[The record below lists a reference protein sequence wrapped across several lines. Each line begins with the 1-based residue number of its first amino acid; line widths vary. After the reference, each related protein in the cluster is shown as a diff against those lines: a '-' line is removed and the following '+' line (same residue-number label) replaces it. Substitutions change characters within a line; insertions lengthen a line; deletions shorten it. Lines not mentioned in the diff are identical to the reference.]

1 MVESKINVDFLANT
15 SDFSK
20 GVTRVNEMVETLDS
34 LMAKISRNASKP
46 LFDSSSLRSINDM
59 VSSLKQ
65 AEQLVNKIKSTETT
79 SKRNRN
85 ANRSSG
91 QDNPFRN
98 ALRDDANKQIAQL
111 RAQLNK
117 ERTTIQSSSKLIP
130 NYTQSRGKVR
140 TNQDFDTYVTENKQN
155 RAGVLRR
162 EQAREDNSSIRNI
175 MTAMDRY
182 TNNIRNNDGRITAVQ
197 KRAYNSTLD
206 KAGSLLDID
215 ENGNSGYIQK
225 LQEEKAGIN
234 ARSNTA
240 NARLTELQNSG
251 LPKEAI
257 AEESANLVN
266 DIQEAA
272 KALNSVENS
281 LKKADDAMAKFR
293 DLQSAGSEIREV
305 TPSRRSAFAVYAGI
319 SAARGMFS
327 AGESTLRAEQA
338 DTRSLTAANGTYDSY
353 RMRKESEIAGI
364 QYGISG
370 SEMLAAENQYIQG
383 AGYQNSEDVK
393 NAGIRTGI
401 LAKTTGATVADSTN
415 LTGTYAST
423 VNGASATDLSQ
434 FQHTFEG
441 ALDKSGMTKYG
452 ASQVKALDKLL
463 STVASQNGG
472 SLTKEQANNLANLQG
487 TLASSGNKALM
498 GEAGANTISTIN
510 SAITGGDNA
519 MMRSSLI
526 MSNPGRYGNG
536 MDGWVN
542 QQFDSAEGLS
552 NKNVQEQAFGDNAYS
567 RQYGERAAAALE
579 ARNYGVSPQA
589 MLAARKAYQKN
600 GGKALS
606 NKQLEELGV
615 SSESK
620 NLDKQRS
627 SIEGKNDRNDASQ
640 QAAEAQLGQ
649 WTNLIKASTGALVAD
664 IAGLGSFGTALRV
677 ATTTLGSVAPIKAGR
692 WVASTATGG
701 LRNTSKYAPNN
712 GTVSGTPT
720 TWNGRLANKINTGGG
735 KVANYLRNTQ
745 VGQGVSGAAT
755 SFLGSNIV
763 TGTTAKA
770 TKLTSAVE
778 NSSKLNAI
786 RGATTNTLGRGASA
800 LGKVAPYAY
809 GAYEGYQAITDK
821 ENRGSHIGSGLGNL
835 AGTAIGGFF
844 GGPIGMALGGLAGGV
859 IGNSIGSLFDTKA
872 VDKDDQA
879 NTNKKSAI
887 EKQREKNIKDDTTL
901 ADKQLRALN
910 KNLNGGSGP
919 TGSRS
924 STTGTSPYDKALS
937 EQGKSKKESKSSSS
951 TVVVSGTINH
961 TGSVADTSQL
971 QANTQSALN
980 NLLSVPNANEQT
992 RK

>member
-20 GVTRVNEMVETLDS
+20 GVTRVNEMVETLDG
-34 LMAKISRNASKP
+34 LMEKISRNASKP

-65 AEQLVNKIKSTETT
+65 AEQLVNKVKSTSTT

-91 QDNPFRN
+91 QNPFQT

-111 RAQLNK
+111 RAQLNR
-117 ERTTIQSSSKLIP
+117 ERSTIQNSSKLIP
-130 NYTQSRGKVR
+130 KYTQSRGKVR
-140 TNQDFDTYVTENKQN
+140 TNEDFDTYVTENKQN
-155 RAGVLRR
+155 RAGTLRR

-234 ARSNTA
+234 ARSNRA

-257 AEESANLVN
+257 EEESANLVN
-266 DIQEAA
+266 DIEEAA
-272 KALNSVENS
+272 KALGAVENS

-327 AGESTLRAEQA
+327 SGESTLRAEQA

-353 RMRKESEIAGI
+353 RMRRISEKAGLK
-364 QYGISG
+364 YGISG

-383 AGYQNSEDVK
+383 AGFQSNEDVK
-393 NAGIRTGI
+393 NAGIHTGI
-401 LAKTTGATVADSTN
+401 LAKTTGSTVADSTS

-423 VNGASATDLSQ
+423 VNGASSSDLSQ

-615 SSESK
+615 SSESNK
-620 NLDKQRS
+620 LDKQRS
-627 SIEGKNDRNDASQ
+627 SMEGKNDRNDASQ
-640 QAAEAQLGQ
+640 QAAETQLGQ
-649 WTNLIKASTGALVAD
+649 WTNWLKASTGALVAD
-664 IAGLGSFGTALRV
+664 VAGLTTFGTVLRGV
-677 ATTTLGSVAPIKAGR
+677 TTTLGSVAPIKAGR
-692 WVASTATGG
+692 MVASTFAGG
-701 LRNTSKYAPNN
+701 TRNTSKYAPNN
-712 GTVSGTPT
+712 GTASGTPT
-720 TWNGRLANKINTGGG
+720 TWNERLSNKINTGGG

-755 SFLGSNIV
+755 SFLGSGLV

-770 TKLTSAVE
+770 TKLSSAVA
-778 NSSKLNAI
+778 NSSKLNAF
-786 RGATTNTLGRGASA
+786 RSTTTGLLEGGSNI

-821 ENRGSHIGSGLGNL
+821 ENRGSHIGSGIGNI
-835 AGTAIGGFF
+835 AGTALGGFF
-844 GGPIGMALGGLAGGV
+844 GGPIGMLLGGLAGGA
-859 IGNSIGSLFDTKA
+859 IGNSVGSLFDNKA

-901 ADKQLRALN
+901 TDKQLRALN
-910 KNLNGGSGP
+910 KNLNGGSGSG
-919 TGSRS
+919 TRS
-924 STTGTSPYDKALS
+924 STTGTSPYDKALA
-937 EQGKSKKESKSSSS
+937 EQGKSKNNAKASSN

-971 QANTQSALN
+971 QANTQNALN
-980 NLLSVPNANEQT
+980 NLLSVPSANEQT

>member
-1 MVESKINVDFLANT
+1 M
-15 SDFSK
+15 
-20 GVTRVNEMVETLDS
+20 
-34 LMAKISRNASKP
+34 
-46 LFDSSSLRSINDM
+46 
-59 VSSLKQ
+59 
-65 AEQLVNKIKSTETT
+65 
-79 SKRNRN
+79 
-85 ANRSSG
+85 
-91 QDNPFRN
+91 
-98 ALRDDANKQIAQL
+98 
-111 RAQLNK
+111 
-117 ERTTIQSSSKLIP
+117 
-130 NYTQSRGKVR
+130 
-140 TNQDFDTYVTENKQN
+140 
-155 RAGVLRR
+155 
-162 EQAREDNSSIRNI
+162 
-175 MTAMDRY
+175 
-182 TNNIRNNDGRITAVQ
+182 
-197 KRAYNSTLD
+197 
-206 KAGSLLDID
+206 
-215 ENGNSGYIQK
+215 
-225 LQEEKAGIN
+225 
-234 ARSNTA
+234 
-240 NARLTELQNSG
+240 
-251 LPKEAI
+251 
-257 AEESANLVN
+257 N

-327 AGESTLRAEQA
+327 AGENTLRAEQA

-353 RMRKESEIAGI
+353 RMRKASETAGL

-370 SEMLAAENQYIQG
+370 SEMLSAENQYIQG
-383 AGYQNSEDVK
+383 AGYQSDADVVI
-393 NAGIRTGI
+393 AGQRTGI

-463 STVASQNGG
+463 SAVASQNGG

-487 TLASSGNKALM
+487 VAASTGDKSLM

-510 SAITGGDNA
+510 GSITSGDNNLV
-519 MMRSSLI
+519 RTGLI
-526 MSNPGRYGNG
+526 MADPKKYGNG
-536 MDGWVN
+536 IQGWAN
-542 QQFDSAEGLS
+542 QRQAMSEGLA
-552 NKNVQEQAFGDNAYS
+552 NKDVQNIVLGKGGTFGNLDAKS
-567 RQYGERAAAALE
+567 RAALV
-579 ARNYGVSPQA
+579 GVNVGNISPDRMQK
-589 MLAARKAYQKN
+589 LQEAYQKN

-615 SSESK
+615 SSESS

-627 SIEGKNDRNDASQ
+627 SMEGKNDRNDASQ
-640 QAAEAQLGQ
+640 QAAETQLGQ

-664 IAGLGSFGTALRV
+664 IASLGSFGTALRV
-677 ATTTLGSVAPIKAGR
+677 ATTTLGSVAPIKTGR
-692 WVASTATGG
+692 WVASIATGG
-701 LRNTSKYAPNN
+701 NRNTSKYAPNN
-712 GTVSGTPT
+712 GMVSGTPT
-720 TWNGRLANKINTGGG
+720 TWNERLSNKINTGGG
-735 KVANYLRNTQ
+735 KVGNYLRNTQ
-745 VGQGVSGAAT
+745 LGQGVSGAAT

-778 NSSKLNAI
+778 NSSKLSAI
-786 RGATTNTLGRGASA
+786 RSATTNTLGRGASA

-821 ENRGSHIGSGLGNL
+821 ENRGSHIGSGLGNI

-844 GGPIGMALGGLAGGV
+844 GGPLGMALGGLAGGV

-910 KNLNGGSGP
+910 KNLNGGSGSK
-919 TGSRS
+919 GSRS

-937 EQGKSKKESKSSSS
+937 EQGKSKKESKSSTN

>member
-272 KALNSVENS
+272 KSLNSVENS

-364 QYGISG
+364 KYGISG

-383 AGYQNSEDVK
+383 AGYQNSADVLR
-393 NAGIRTGI
+393 AGQRTGI
-401 LAKTTGATVADSTN
+401 LAKTTGATVSDSTN

-423 VNGASATDLSQ
+423 VNGASETDLSQ

-487 TLASSGNKALM
+487 VAASTGDKSLM

-510 SAITGGDNA
+510 GSITSGDNNLV
-519 MMRSSLI
+519 RTGLI
-526 MSNPGRYGNG
+526 MADPKKYGNG
-536 MDGWVN
+536 IQGWAN
-542 QQFDSAEGLS
+542 QRQAMSEGLA
-552 NKNVQEQAFGDNAYS
+552 NKDVQNIVLGKGGTFGNLDAKS
-567 RQYGERAAAALE
+567 RAALV
-579 ARNYGVSPQA
+579 GVNVGNISPDRMQK
-589 MLAARKAYQKN
+589 LQEAYQKN
-600 GGKALS
+600 GNLS
-606 NKQLEELGV
+606 SKELQELGV
-615 SSESK
+615 SSESS

-649 WTNLIKASTGALVAD
+649 MTNWLKATTGALVAD
-664 IAGLGSFGTALRV
+664 VAGLGSFGTALRV

>member
-34 LMAKISRNASKP
+34 LMEKISRNASKP

-65 AEQLVNKIKSTETT
+65 AEQLVNKVKSTSTT

-91 QDNPFRN
+91 QNPFQT

-111 RAQLNK
+111 RAQLNR
-117 ERTTIQSSSKLIP
+117 ERSTIQNSSKLIP
-130 NYTQSRGKVR
+130 KYTQSRGKVR
-140 TNQDFDTYVTENKQN
+140 TNEDFDTYVTENKQN

-234 ARSNTA
+234 ARSNRA

-257 AEESANLVN
+257 EEESANLVN
-266 DIQEAA
+266 DIEEAA
-272 KALNSVENS
+272 KALGAVENS

-327 AGESTLRAEQA
+327 AGENTLRAEQA

-353 RMRKESEIAGI
+353 RMRKISEQSGLR
-364 QYGISG
+364 YGISG

-383 AGYQNSEDVK
+383 AGYQNSADVLR
-393 NAGIRTGI
+393 AGQRTGI
-401 LAKTTGATVADSTN
+401 LAKTTGSTVADSTS

-423 VNGASATDLSQ
+423 VNGASSSDLSQ

-487 TLASSGNKALM
+487 VAASTGDKSLM
-498 GEAGANTISTIN
+498 GAAGADTLSKIN
-510 SAITGGDNA
+510 GSITSGDNSLV
-519 MMRSSLI
+519 RTGLI
-526 MSNPGRYGNG
+526 MANPKKYGNG
-536 MDGWVN
+536 IQGWAN
-542 QQFDSAEGLS
+542 QRQAMSEGLA
-552 NKNVQEQAFGDNAYS
+552 NKDVQNIVLGKGGPLGNLDAKS
-567 RQYGERAAAALE
+567 RAAIV
-579 ARNYGVSPQA
+579 GVNVGNISPDRMQK
-589 MLAARKAYQKN
+589 LQEAYQKN
-600 GGKALS
+600 GKLS
-606 NKQLEELGV
+606 SKQLQELGV
-615 SSESK
+615 SSESNK
-620 NLDKQRS
+620 LDKQRS

-664 IAGLGSFGTALRV
+664 IAGLSSFGTALRV
-677 ATTTLGSVAPIKAGR
+677 LTTTLGSVAPIKAGR

-755 SFLGSNIV
+755 SFLGSGLV

-770 TKLTSAVE
+770 TKLSSAVA
-778 NSSKLNAI
+778 NSSKLNAF
-786 RGATTNTLGRGASA
+786 RSTTTGLLEGGSNV

-821 ENRGSHIGSGLGNL
+821 ENRGSHIGSGLGNI
-835 AGTAIGGFF
+835 AGTALGGFF
-844 GGPIGMALGGLAGGV
+844 GGPIGMLLGGLAGGV
-859 IGNSIGSLFDTKA
+859 IGNSVGSLFDNKA

-901 ADKQLRALN
+901 TDKQLRALN
-910 KNLNGGSGP
+910 KNLNGGSGSG
-919 TGSRS
+919 TRS
-924 STTGTSPYDKALS
+924 STTGTSPYDKALA
-937 EQGKSKKESKSSSS
+937 EQGKSKNNAKASSN

-971 QANTQSALN
+971 QANTQNALN
-980 NLLSVPNANEQT
+980 NLLSVPSANEQT

>member
-130 NYTQSRGKVR
+130 NYPQSRGKVR

-251 LPKEAI
+251 LPNEAI

-319 SAARGMFS
+319 SSVRGMVS
-327 AGESTLRAEQA
+327 SGENTLRAEQA

-353 RMRKESEIAGI
+353 RMRRESEIAGLK
-364 QYGISG
+364 YGISG
-370 SEMLAAENQYIQG
+370 SEMLAAENQYVQG

-393 NAGIRTGI
+393 TAGMRTGI

-423 VNGASATDLSQ
+423 VNGASSSDLSQ

-487 TLASSGNKALM
+487 VAASTGDKSLM

-510 SAITGGDNA
+510 GSITSGDNNLV
-519 MMRSSLI
+519 RTGLI
-526 MSNPGRYGNG
+526 MTDPSKYGNG
-536 MDGWVN
+536 IQGWAN
-542 QQFDSAEGLS
+542 QRQAMSEGLA
-552 NKNVQEQAFGDNAYS
+552 NKDVQNIVLGNGGPLGNLDAKS
-567 RQYGERAAAALE
+567 RAALV
-579 ARNYGVSPQA
+579 GVNVGNISPDRMQK
-589 MLAARKAYQKN
+589 LQEAYQKN
-600 GGKALS
+600 GNLS
-606 NKQLEELGV
+606 SKELQELGV
-615 SSESK
+615 SSESS

-627 SIEGKNDRNDASQ
+627 SMEGKNDRNDASQ

-664 IAGLGSFGTALRV
+664 VAGLTTFGTALRV
-677 ATTTLGSVAPIKAGR
+677 ATTALGSVAPVKAGR
-692 WVASTATGG
+692 MVASTLTGG
-701 LRNTSKYAPNN
+701 NRNTSKYAPNN
-712 GTVSGTPT
+712 GMVSGTPT
-720 TWNGRLANKINTGGG
+720 AWNERLSNKINTGGG
-735 KVANYLRNTQ
+735 KVGNYLRNTQ

-755 SFLGSNIV
+755 SFLGSNVV

-786 RGATTNTLGRGASA
+786 RSATTNTLGRGASA

-859 IGNSIGSLFDTKA
+859 IGNSIGSLFDNKA

-910 KNLNGGSGP
+910 KNLNGSSGS

>member
-155 RAGVLRR
+155 RAGVLRI

-487 TLASSGNKALM
+487 VAASTGDKSLM

-510 SAITGGDNA
+510 GSITSGDNNLV
-519 MMRSSLI
+519 RTGLI
-526 MSNPGRYGNG
+526 MADPKKYGNG
-536 MDGWVN
+536 IQGWAN
-542 QQFDSAEGLS
+542 QRQAMSEGLA
-552 NKNVQEQAFGDNAYS
+552 NKDVQNIVLGKGGTFGNLDAKS
-567 RQYGERAAAALE
+567 RAALV
-579 ARNYGVSPQA
+579 GVNVGNISPDRMQK
-589 MLAARKAYQKN
+589 LQEAYQKN
-600 GGKALS
+600 GNLS
-606 NKQLEELGV
+606 SKELQELGV
-615 SSESK
+615 SSESS

-649 WTNLIKASTGALVAD
+649 MTNWLKATTGALVAD
-664 IAGLGSFGTALRV
+664 VAGLGSFGTALRV

-910 KNLNGGSGP
+910 KNLNGGSGS

>member
-98 ALRDDANKQIAQL
+98 ALRDDTNKQIAQL

-130 NYTQSRGKVR
+130 KYTQLRGKVR
-140 TNQDFDTYVTENKQN
+140 TNEDFDTYVTENKQN

-162 EQAREDNSSIRNI
+162 EQAIEDNSSIRNI
-175 MTAMDRY
+175 MKSMDRY

-206 KAGSLLDID
+206 KAGSILDID

-225 LQEEKAGIN
+225 LQEEKAGIKASGN
-234 ARSNTA
+234 RA

-257 AEESANLVN
+257 AEESANLMS
-266 DIQEAA
+266 DIKEAG
-272 KALNSVENS
+272 KALESVENS

-327 AGESTLRAEQA
+327 SGENTLRAEQA

-353 RMRKESEIAGI
+353 RMRKASESAGL

-370 SEMLAAENQYIQG
+370 SEMLSAENQYIQG
-383 AGYQNSEDVK
+383 AGYQSDADVVI
-393 NAGIRTGI
+393 AGQRTGI

-536 MDGWVN
+536 VTGWTN
-542 QQFDSAEGLS
+542 QMFDSAEGLS

-579 ARNYGVSPQA
+579 AKNYGVSPQA
-589 MLAARKAYQKN
+589 MLAARKAYQEN

-615 SSESK
+615 SSESS

-701 LRNTSKYAPNN
+701 RRNTSKYAPNN

-720 TWNGRLANKINTGGG
+720 TWNERLSSKINTGGG
-735 KVANYLRNTQ
+735 KVGNYLRNTQ

-755 SFLGSNIV
+755 SFLGSNVV

-786 RGATTNTLGRGASA
+786 RSATTNTLGRGASA

-887 EKQREKNIKDDTTL
+887 EKQREKNIKDDTAL

-910 KNLNGGSGP
+910 KNLNGGSGS

>member
-364 QYGISG
+364 KYGISG

-383 AGYQNSEDVK
+383 AGYQNSADVLR
-393 NAGIRTGI
+393 AGQRTGI
-401 LAKTTGATVADSTN
+401 LAKTTGATVSDSTN

-487 TLASSGNKALM
+487 VAASTGDKSLM

-510 SAITGGDNA
+510 GSITSGDNNLV
-519 MMRSSLI
+519 RTGLI
-526 MSNPGRYGNG
+526 MADPKKYGNG
-536 MDGWVN
+536 IQGWAN
-542 QQFDSAEGLS
+542 QRQAMSEGLA
-552 NKNVQEQAFGDNAYS
+552 NKDVQNIVLGKGGTFGNLDAKS
-567 RQYGERAAAALE
+567 RAALV
-579 ARNYGVSPQA
+579 GVNVGNISPDRMQK
-589 MLAARKAYQKN
+589 LQEAYQKN
-600 GGKALS
+600 GNLS
-606 NKQLEELGV
+606 SKELQELGV
-615 SSESK
+615 SSESS

-649 WTNLIKASTGALVAD
+649 MTNWLKATTGALVAD
-664 IAGLGSFGTALRV
+664 VAGLGSFGTALRV

>member
-162 EQAREDNSSIRNI
+162 EQTKEDNSSLSNI
-175 MTAMDRY
+175 MKSMDRY
-182 TNNIRNNDGRITAVQ
+182 TNNIRNNDGRITAVH

-327 AGESTLRAEQA
+327 SGESTLRAEQA

-353 RMRKESEIAGI
+353 RMRKASETAGL

-370 SEMLAAENQYIQG
+370 SEMLSAENQYIQG
-383 AGYQNSEDVK
+383 AGYQSDADVVI
-393 NAGIRTGI
+393 AGQRTGI

-463 STVASQNGG
+463 SAVASQNGG

-487 TLASSGNKALM
+487 VAASTGDKSLM

-510 SAITGGDNA
+510 GSITSGDNNLV
-519 MMRSSLI
+519 RTGLI
-526 MSNPGRYGNG
+526 MADPKKYGNG
-536 MDGWVN
+536 IQGWAN
-542 QQFDSAEGLS
+542 QRQAMSEGLA
-552 NKNVQEQAFGDNAYS
+552 NKDVQNIVLGKGGTFGNLDAKS
-567 RQYGERAAAALE
+567 RAALV
-579 ARNYGVSPQA
+579 GVNVGNISPDRMQK
-589 MLAARKAYQKN
+589 LQEAYQKN
-600 GGKALS
+600 GNLS
-606 NKQLEELGV
+606 SKELQELGV
-615 SSESK
+615 SSESS

-640 QAAEAQLGQ
+640 QAAETQLGQ
-649 WTNLIKASTGALVAD
+649 MTNWLKATTGALVAD
-664 IAGLGSFGTALRV
+664 TASLGSFGTALRV
-677 ATTTLGSVAPIKAGR
+677 ATTTLGSVAPIKTGR
-692 WVASTATGG
+692 WVASIATGG
-701 LRNTSKYAPNN
+701 NRNTSKYAPNN
-712 GTVSGTPT
+712 GMVSGTPT
-720 TWNGRLANKINTGGG
+720 TWNERLSNKINTGGG
-735 KVANYLRNTQ
+735 KVGNYLRNTQ
-745 VGQGVSGAAT
+745 LGQGVSGAAT

-778 NSSKLNAI
+778 NSSKLSAI
-786 RGATTNTLGRGASA
+786 RSATTNTLGRGASA

-844 GGPIGMALGGLAGGV
+844 GGAPGMVLGGLAGGV
-859 IGNSIGSLFDTKA
+859 IGNSIGSLFDNKS

-910 KNLNGGSGP
+910 KNLNGGSGSK
-919 TGSRS
+919 GSRS

-937 EQGKSKKESKSSSS
+937 EQGKSKKESKSSTN

>member
-20 GVTRVNEMVETLDS
+20 GVTRVNEMVGTLDS

-140 TNQDFDTYVTENKQN
+140 TNEDFDTYVTENKQN

-162 EQAREDNSSIRNI
+162 EQATEDNSSIRNI

-206 KAGSLLDID
+206 KAGAFLDVD

-234 ARSNTA
+234 ARGNRA

-266 DIQEAA
+266 DIQEAD
-272 KALNSVENS
+272 KALKSVESS
-281 LKKADDAMAKFR
+281 LKKADDAMAKFK

-327 AGESTLRAEQA
+327 SGESTLRVEQA

-353 RMRKESEIAGI
+353 RMRKASEAAGL

-370 SEMLAAENQYIQG
+370 SEMLSAENQYIQG
-383 AGYQNSEDVK
+383 AGYQSDADVVT
-393 NAGIRTGI
+393 AGQRTGI

-423 VNGASATDLSQ
+423 VNGASATDLTQ

-452 ASQVKALDKLL
+452 ASQVKSLDKLL
-463 STVASQNGG
+463 TAVASQNGG

-487 TLASSGNKALM
+487 VAASTRDKSLM
-498 GEAGANTISTIN
+498 GEAGANTLSTIN
-510 SAITGGDNA
+510 GSITSGDNNLV
-519 MMRSSLI
+519 RTGLI
-526 MSNPGRYGNG
+526 MADPRKYGNG
-536 MDGWVN
+536 IQGWAN
-542 QQFDSAEGLS
+542 QRQAMSEGLA
-552 NKNVQEQAFGDNAYS
+552 NKDVQNIVLGKGGPFGNLDAKS
-567 RQYGERAAAALE
+567 RAALV
-579 ARNYGVSPQA
+579 GVNVGNISPDRMQK
-589 MLAARKAYQKN
+589 LQEAYQKN

-606 NKQLEELGV
+606 NKKLQELGV
-615 SSESK
+615 STESNK
-620 NLDKQRS
+620 LDKQS
-627 SIEGKNDRNDASQ
+627 SSMEGKNDRNDASQ
-640 QAAEAQLGQ
+640 QAAETQLGQ
-649 WTNLIKASTGALVAD
+649 LTNAVKASTGALVAD

-692 WVASTATGG
+692 WFASTATGG
-701 LRNTSKYAPNN
+701 RRNTSKYAPNN

-720 TWNGRLANKINTGGG
+720 TWNERLSNKINTGGG
-735 KVANYLRNTQ
+735 KVGNYLRNTQ

-755 SFLGSNIV
+755 SLLGSNVV

-770 TKLTSAVE
+770 TKLTSAVAN
-778 NSSKLNAI
+778 NSKFNAFRSTTTGLLE
-786 RGATTNTLGRGASA
+786 RGSNA

-821 ENRGSHIGSGLGNL
+821 ENRGQHIGKGIGSI
-835 AGTAIGGFF
+835 AGTAIGSLF
-844 GGPIGMALGGLAGGV
+844 GLPGMVIGGMAGDAIGSGV
-859 IGNSIGSLFDTKA
+859 GSLFDNKA
-872 VDKDDQA
+872 VDKDDQS

-901 ADKQLRALN
+901 TDKQLRALN
-910 KNLNGGSGP
+910 KNLNGGSGS

>member
-98 ALRDDANKQIAQL
+98 ALRDDTNKQIAQL

-327 AGESTLRAEQA
+327 AGENTLRAEQA

-353 RMRKESEIAGI
+353 RMRQSSEQSGLR
-364 QYGISG
+364 YGISG

-383 AGYQNSEDVK
+383 AGYQNSADVLR
-393 NAGIRTGI
+393 AGQRTGI

-487 TLASSGNKALM
+487 VAASTGDKSLM

-510 SAITGGDNA
+510 GSITSGDNNLV
-519 MMRSSLI
+519 RTGLI
-526 MSNPGRYGNG
+526 MADPKKYGNG
-536 MDGWVN
+536 IQGWAN
-542 QQFDSAEGLS
+542 QRQAMSEGLA
-552 NKNVQEQAFGDNAYS
+552 NKDVQNIVLGKGGTFGNLDAKS
-567 RQYGERAAAALE
+567 RAALV
-579 ARNYGVSPQA
+579 GVNVGNISPDRMQK
-589 MLAARKAYQKN
+589 LQEAYQKN
-600 GGKALS
+600 GNLS
-606 NKQLEELGV
+606 SKELQELGV
-615 SSESK
+615 SSESS

-640 QAAEAQLGQ
+640 QAAETQLGQ
-649 WTNLIKASTGALVAD
+649 MTNWLKATTGALVAD
-664 IAGLGSFGTALRV
+664 VAGLSSFGTALRV
-677 ATTTLGSVAPIKAGR
+677 ATTTLGSVAPIKTGR

-735 KVANYLRNTQ
+735 NVANYLRNTQ

-910 KNLNGGSGP
+910 KNLNGGSGS

>member
-327 AGESTLRAEQA
+327 AGENTLRAEQA

-353 RMRKESEIAGI
+353 RMRQSSEQSGLR
-364 QYGISG
+364 YGISG

-383 AGYQNSEDVK
+383 AGYQNSADVLR
-393 NAGIRTGI
+393 AGQRTGI

-487 TLASSGNKALM
+487 VAASTGDKSLM

-510 SAITGGDNA
+510 GSITSGDNNLV
-519 MMRSSLI
+519 RTGLI
-526 MSNPGRYGNG
+526 MADPKKYGNG
-536 MDGWVN
+536 IQGWAN
-542 QQFDSAEGLS
+542 QRQAMSEGLA
-552 NKNVQEQAFGDNAYS
+552 NKDVQNIVLGKGGTFGNLDAKS
-567 RQYGERAAAALE
+567 RAALV
-579 ARNYGVSPQA
+579 GVNVGNISPDRMQK
-589 MLAARKAYQKN
+589 LQEAYQKN
-600 GGKALS
+600 GNLS
-606 NKQLEELGV
+606 SKELQELGV
-615 SSESK
+615 SSESS

-649 WTNLIKASTGALVAD
+649 MTNWLKATTGALVAD
-664 IAGLGSFGTALRV
+664 VAGLGSFGTALRV

>member
-327 AGESTLRAEQA
+327 SGESTLRAEQA

-353 RMRKESEIAGI
+353 RMRKASETAGL

-370 SEMLAAENQYIQG
+370 SEMLSAENQYIQG
-383 AGYQNSEDVK
+383 AGYQSDADVVI
-393 NAGIRTGI
+393 AGQRTGI

-463 STVASQNGG
+463 SAVASQNGG

-487 TLASSGNKALM
+487 VAASTGDKSLM

-510 SAITGGDNA
+510 GSITSGDNNLV
-519 MMRSSLI
+519 RTGLI
-526 MSNPGRYGNG
+526 MADPKKYGNG
-536 MDGWVN
+536 IQGWAN
-542 QQFDSAEGLS
+542 QRQAMSEGLA
-552 NKNVQEQAFGDNAYS
+552 NKDVQNIVLGKGGTFGNLDAKS
-567 RQYGERAAAALE
+567 RAALV
-579 ARNYGVSPQA
+579 GVNVGNISPDRMQK
-589 MLAARKAYQKN
+589 LQEAYQKN
-600 GGKALS
+600 GNLS
-606 NKQLEELGV
+606 SKELQELGV
-615 SSESK
+615 SSESS

-640 QAAEAQLGQ
+640 QAAETQLGQ
-649 WTNLIKASTGALVAD
+649 MTNWLKATTGALVAD
-664 IAGLGSFGTALRV
+664 TASLGSFGTALRV
-677 ATTTLGSVAPIKAGR
+677 ATTTLGSVAPIKTGR
-692 WVASTATGG
+692 WVASIATGG
-701 LRNTSKYAPNN
+701 NRNTSKYAPNN
-712 GTVSGTPT
+712 GMVSGTPT
-720 TWNGRLANKINTGGG
+720 TWNERLSNKINTGGG
-735 KVANYLRNTQ
+735 KVGNYLRNTQ
-745 VGQGVSGAAT
+745 LGQGVSGAAT

-778 NSSKLNAI
+778 NSSKLSAI
-786 RGATTNTLGRGASA
+786 RSATTNTLGRGASA

-821 ENRGSHIGSGLGNL
+821 ENRGSHIGSGLGNI

-844 GGPIGMALGGLAGGV
+844 GGPLGMALGGLAGGV

-910 KNLNGGSGP
+910 KNLNGGSGS

>member
-272 KALNSVENS
+272 KSLNSVENS

-364 QYGISG
+364 KYGISG

-383 AGYQNSEDVK
+383 AGYQNSADVLR
-393 NAGIRTGI
+393 AGQRTGI
-401 LAKTTGATVADSTN
+401 LAKTTGATVSDSTN

-487 TLASSGNKALM
+487 VAASTGDKSLM

-510 SAITGGDNA
+510 GSITSGDNNLV
-519 MMRSSLI
+519 RTGLI
-526 MSNPGRYGNG
+526 MADPKKYGNG
-536 MDGWVN
+536 IQGWAN
-542 QQFDSAEGLS
+542 QRQAMSEGLA
-552 NKNVQEQAFGDNAYS
+552 NKDVQNIVLGKGGTFGNLDAKS
-567 RQYGERAAAALE
+567 RAALV
-579 ARNYGVSPQA
+579 GVNVGNISPDRMQK
-589 MLAARKAYQKN
+589 LQEAYQKN
-600 GGKALS
+600 GNLS
-606 NKQLEELGV
+606 SKELQELGV
-615 SSESK
+615 SSESS

-649 WTNLIKASTGALVAD
+649 MTNWLKATTGALVAD
-664 IAGLGSFGTALRV
+664 VAGLGSFGTALRV

>member
-20 GVTRVNEMVETLDS
+20 GVDRVNKMVGTLDS
-34 LMAKISRNASKP
+34 LMTKISNNASKP

-59 VSSLKQ
+59 VASLKQ
-65 AEQLVNKIKSTETT
+65 AEKLVNKVKSAETT

-91 QDNPFRN
+91 QDNPFQK
-98 ALRDDANKQIAQL
+98 ALRDDANKQISQLIAQL
-111 RAQLNK
+111 SREKA
-117 ERTTIQSSSKLIP
+117 TIQSSSKLIP
-130 NYTQSRGKVR
+130 NYKQSRGKVR

-155 RAGVLRR
+155 HAGALRG

-175 MTAMDRY
+175 MATMDRY

-206 KAGSLLDID
+206 KAGTLLDVD
-215 ENGNSGYIQK
+215 DNGNSGYIQK

-234 ARSNTA
+234 ARSNQA

-251 LPKEAI
+251 LPREQI
-257 AEESANLVN
+257 EEESANLVK
-266 DIQEAA
+266 DIEEAA

-281 LKKADDAMAKFR
+281 LKKADEAMIKFR
-293 DLQSAGSEIREV
+293 DLQSAGSEIKEV

-327 AGESTLRAEQA
+327 SGENTLRAEQA

-353 RMRKESEIAGI
+353 RMRKASERGGI

-383 AGYQNSEDVK
+383 AGYQGDLDVVR
-393 NAGIRTGI
+393 AGQRTGI

-423 VNGASATDLSQ
+423 VNGANATDLAQ

-536 MDGWVN
+536 ITGWTN
-542 QQFDSAEGLS
+542 QMFDSAEGLS
-552 NKNVQEQAFGDNAYS
+552 NKNVQEQAFGENMYS

-579 ARNYGVSPQA
+579 AKNYGVSPQA

-606 NKQLEELGV
+606 NKQLQALGV
-615 SSESK
+615 STESS
-620 NLDKQRS
+620 NLDKQS
-627 SIEGKNDRNDASQ
+627 SSMEGKNDRNDASQ
-640 QAAEAQLGQ
+640 QAAETSLGQ
-649 WTNLIKASTGALVAD
+649 LSNTVKATTGAFVAD
-664 IAGLGSFGTALRV
+664 IAGLGAFGTALRGL
-677 ATTTLGSVAPIKAGR
+677 TTTMGSVAPVKLGR

-701 LRNTSKYAPNN
+701 LRNTSKYATNN
-712 GTVSGTPT
+712 GSLSGIPT
-720 TWNGRLANKINTGGG
+720 TWNERLSNKINTGGG

-755 SFLGSNIV
+755 SFLGSNLV

-770 TKLTSAVE
+770 TKLTSAVAN
-778 NSSKLNAI
+778 NSKFNAF
-786 RGATTNTLGRGASA
+786 RSATTNVLEKGSSA
-800 LGKVAPYAY
+800 LGKVAPYAA

-821 ENRGSHIGSGLGNL
+821 ENRGSHIGGGIGSM
-835 AGTAIGGFF
+835 AGTALGSLFGVPGMVIGGMV
-844 GGPIGMALGGLAGGV
+844 GDTIGS
-859 IGNSIGSLFDTKA
+859 SIGSLFDNKS

-901 ADKQLRALN
+901 TDKQLRALN
-910 KNLNGGSGP
+910 KNLNGSGSG
-919 TGSRS
+919 TRS

-937 EQGKSKKESKSSSS
+937 EQGKKSSKTSS
-951 TVVVSGTINH
+951 NTVVVSGTINH

-971 QANTQSALN
+971 QANTQNAIN

>member
-20 GVTRVNEMVETLDS
+20 GVTRVNEMVETLDG
-34 LMAKISRNASKP
+34 LMTKISRNASKP

-59 VSSLKQ
+59 VASLKQ
-65 AEQLVNKIKSTETT
+65 AEQLVNKIKSSETT

-91 QDNPFRN
+91 QDNPFQK
-98 ALRDDANKQIAQL
+98 ALRDDANKQISQLIAQL
-111 RAQLNK
+111 SREK
-117 ERTTIQSSSKLIP
+117 STIQSSSKLIP
-130 NYTQSRGKVR
+130 NYRQSRGKVR

-155 RAGVLRR
+155 HSGVLRR

-175 MTAMDRY
+175 MSAMDRY
-182 TNNIRNNDGRITAVQ
+182 ANNIRNNGGRITAVQ

-206 KAGSLLDID
+206 KAGALLDVD

-234 ARSNTA
+234 ARSNQA

-251 LPKEAI
+251 LPREQI
-257 AEESANLVN
+257 EEESANLVK
-266 DIQEAA
+266 DIEEAA

-281 LKKADDAMAKFR
+281 LKKADDAMTKFR

-319 SAARGMFS
+319 SAARNMFS
-327 AGESTLRAEQA
+327 SGENTLRAEQA

-353 RMRKESEIAGI
+353 RMRRMSEKAGI

-383 AGYQNSEDVK
+383 AGYQSNGDVTL
-393 NAGIRTGI
+393 AGARTGI
-401 LAKTTGATVADSTN
+401 LAKTTGATVADSTS
-415 LTGTYAST
+415 LTGTYASAI
-423 VNGASATDLSQ
+423 NGANSSDLSQ

-487 TLASSGNKALM
+487 IAASTGDKALM
-498 GEAGANTISTIN
+498 GQAGANTLSTIN
-510 SAITGGDNA
+510 GSITSGDNSLV
-519 MMRSSLI
+519 RTGLI
-526 MSNPGRYGNG
+526 MSNPKKYGNG
-536 MDGWVN
+536 IQGWAN
-542 QQFDSAEGLS
+542 QRQAMSEGLA
-552 NKNVQEQAFGDNAYS
+552 NKDIQNIVLGNGGPLGKLDAKS
-567 RQYGERAAAALE
+567 RAAIV
-579 ARNYGVSPQA
+579 GVNVGNISPDRMQK
-589 MLAARKAYQKN
+589 LQEAYQKN
-600 GGKALS
+600 GKLS
-606 NKQLEELGV
+606 SKQLQELGAT
-615 SSESK
+615 SEANK
-620 NLDKQRS
+620 LDKQSS

-640 QAAEAQLGQ
+640 QAAETQLGQ
-649 WTNLIKASTGALVAD
+649 MTNYLKATTGALAAD
-664 IAGLGSFGTALRV
+664 IGGLSAFGTALRI
-677 ATTTLGSVAPIKAGR
+677 ATTTIGSVAPVKAGR
-692 WVASTATGG
+692 YAASILTGG
-701 LRNTSKYAPNN
+701 NRNTSKYALNN
-712 GTVSGTPT
+712 GSVSGVPT
-720 TWNGRLANKINTGGG
+720 TWNERLSNKINTGGG
-735 KVANYLRNTQ
+735 KVGSYLRNTQ

-755 SFLGSNIV
+755 SFLGSNLV

-770 TKLTSAVE
+770 TKLSSAVA

-786 RGATTNTLGRGASA
+786 RGVTTSALGRGASA
-800 LGKVAPYAY
+800 LGRIAPYAY

-821 ENRGSHIGSGLGNL
+821 QNRGSHIGGGIGSI
-835 AGTAIGGFF
+835 AGTALGSFF
-844 GGPIGMALGGLAGGV
+844 GGPIGMVLGGMAGDAIGKGV
-859 IGNSIGSLFDTKA
+859 GSLFDNKS

-901 ADKQLRALN
+901 TDKQLRALN
-910 KNLNGGSGP
+910 KNLNGSGSG
-919 TGSRS
+919 TRS

-937 EQGKSKKESKSSSS
+937 EQGKKSSKTNSN

-971 QANTQSALN
+971 QANTQNAIN
-980 NLLSVPNANEQT
+980 NLLSVPSANEQT

>member
-98 ALRDDANKQIAQL
+98 ALRDDANKQISQL

-272 KALNSVENS
+272 KELNSVENS

-327 AGESTLRAEQA
+327 AGENTLRAEQA

-353 RMRKESEIAGI
+353 RMRQSSEQSGLR
-364 QYGISG
+364 YGISG

-383 AGYQNSEDVK
+383 AGYQNSADVLR
-393 NAGIRTGI
+393 AGQRTGI

-487 TLASSGNKALM
+487 VAASTGDKSLM

-510 SAITGGDNA
+510 GSITSGDNNLV
-519 MMRSSLI
+519 RTGLI
-526 MSNPGRYGNG
+526 MADPKKYGNG
-536 MDGWVN
+536 IQGWAN
-542 QQFDSAEGLS
+542 QRQAMSEGLA
-552 NKNVQEQAFGDNAYS
+552 NKDVQNIVLGKGGTFGNLDAKS
-567 RQYGERAAAALE
+567 RAALV
-579 ARNYGVSPQA
+579 GVNVGNISPDRMQK
-589 MLAARKAYQKN
+589 LQEAYQKN
-600 GGKALS
+600 GNLS
-606 NKQLEELGV
+606 SKELQELGV
-615 SSESK
+615 SSESS

-649 WTNLIKASTGALVAD
+649 MTNWLKATTGALVAD
-664 IAGLGSFGTALRV
+664 VAGLGSFGTALRV